1 MNVFV
6 YKESKRKKRQL
17 TENVSNPIKVLTK
30 FRNET
35 DMKME
40 KISLQNYHLSNV
52 SNSIE
57 QVLNQIK

>member
-30 FRNET
+30 LRNET